1 MQASYGRKPSGT
13 FAAGKPQASAEAAQA
28 AEEAEMKKATL
39 QAYERALEELKIK
52 TETQRGFVGANTQ
65 KLAEWKEKVAD
76 YQGGMDC
83 ALPVFPVGA
92 KSTQYPYPC
101 PCPYPPPPTPDPN
114 PGPDTLTR

>member
-83 ALPVFPVGA
+83 ALPVFPVGDA
-92 KSTQYPYPC
+92 LLEPFWPQGLGSNRGFHSAL
-101 PCPYPPPPTPDPN
+101 DAVWAV
-114 PGPDTLTR
+114 R

>member
-1 MQASYGRKPSGT
+1 
-13 FAAGKPQASAEAAQA
+13 
-28 AEEAEMKKATL
+28 MKKATL

-65 KLAEWKEKVAD
+65 KLAEWKEKVAAYRGGLGSNPNPNPNPSPNQVADCQGGLGSNPNPNPNPNQVAD

-92 KSTQYPYPC
+92 KST
-101 PCPYPPPPTPDPN
+101 
-114 PGPDTLTR
+114 